1 MFVAGVTN
9 LKLTLA
15 AALLIGTATP
25 AFAVGQLPAGV
36 APISY
41 DITVR
46 PDAKAMA
53 FSGEETIV
61 ISVERATKTIVLNAA
76 DLKIAEA
83 TLDGKAVPFRL
94 HAGKQQ
100 LVLTLPSAAT
110 IGQHRLHFA
119 WTGTI
124 NTSAAGFFAIDY
136 TNPDGSAAR
145 MLATQ
150 FEAPDARRFAPMWD
164 EPGYKATFSLSA
176 TAPGDQLAFSNMP
189 TASVTKQGDGT
200 KLYRFAETPKMSSY
214 LLFLGMGDVERK
226 TVMAGKTEI
235 GIITRR
241 GVVDQGDY
249 ALASAKRLLTYYN
262 DYFGQPYPLPKL
274 DMIAGP
280 GSSQFFGAMENWGA
294 IFYFEPEVLY
304 DSKRATQSAKQ
315 RIYTVVAHEM
325 AHQWFGDLVTM
336 KWWDDLWLNE
346 GFASWMENKSSV
358 DLNPEWYAAAT
369 AVAQDREGA
378 LQIDATAATHPIV
391 RHVETVDQI
400 GEAFDG
406 ITYLKGQAVIGMM
419 EATLGPDTFR
429 DGIRRYMAKYK
440 YSNTAT
446 DQLWAELSAAAGKP
460 VAGVAHDF
468 TLQPGVPLVTMTGA
482 RCVAGNTRVTLT
494 QGRFGY
500 DATAKEARQW
510 HVPLTLGIVGQPTTS
525 AVVRGARA
533 TPVTVSGCGTLVLN
547 RDKQSY
553 ARVAYTAAGHAAI
566 VRDFGALALTD
577 QLGTLGDDFALA
589 KGGNQRLDRYFA
601 DIGAVGAD
609 ANPLLWQTIAAQ
621 LADLEGRLPT
631 GAAKSAMRGRVIAT
645 LAPIMQRVGFKA
657 DKDESPLISTLRET
671 LVAVLGDVG
680 DAEIVAKARS
690 YVAALSN
697 DPEAIPAAIRAPIL
711 GTYATNATSGE
722 WDALLK
728 LTLAEKNPV
737 VKNGYVRL
745 LGAAEDDALAQR
757 ALGLMDS
764 DRLTTPQKASLLRA
778 VAGSHS
784 DLAFDYA
791 VSHMALVNTLVETSN
806 RAGFVASL
814 GAGSDD
820 PAMPA
825 KINAFATANLPVAAR
840 GGAKAT
846 VASIGARRMINARIR
861 GDIAKWAMEG
871 AKSGS

>member
-1 MFVAGVTN
+1 M
-9 LKLTLA
+9 KLSLA

-36 APISY
+36 APVSY

-46 PDAKAMA
+46 PDAKAMTFTGA
-53 FSGEETIV
+53 EDVTIAV
-61 ISVERATKTIVLNAA
+61 ARATRTIVLNAA
-76 DLKIAEA
+76 DLKISTA
-83 TLDGKAVPFRL
+83 TLDGRAVPFRL
-94 HAGKQQ
+94 DATRQQ
-100 LVLTLPSAAT
+100 LTLTLPTAIA
-110 IGQHRLHFA
+110 IGEHKLHFA

-124 NTSAAGFFAIDY
+124 NTSAAGLFAIDY
-136 TNPDGSAAR
+136 SNPDGAKAR
-145 MLATQ
+145 MLVTQ

-164 EPGYKATFSLSA
+164 EPAYKATFALSA
-176 TAPGDQLAFSNMP
+176 VAPGDQTAFSNMP
-189 TASVTKQGDGT
+189 TIGVTKQGDGT
-200 KLYRFAETPKMSSY
+200 KLYRFAATPKMSSY

-249 ALASAKRLLTYYN
+249 ALAQAKRLLTYYN

-294 IFYFEPEVLY
+294 IFYFEPEVLF
-304 DSKRATQSAKQ
+304 DAKRATQSGKQ

-336 KWWDDLWLNE
+336 RWWDDLWLNE
-346 GFASWMENKSSV
+346 GFASWMENKTSV

-419 EATLGPDTFR
+419 EATLGPDKFR
-429 DGIRRYMAKYK
+429 DGIRGYMAKYK

-460 VAGVAHDF
+460 VAQVANDF

-482 RCVAGNTRVTLT
+482 RCIAGNTRVTLT

-500 DATAKEARQW
+500 DASAAQALSWR
-510 HVPLTLGIVGQPTTS
+510 VPLTLGVVGQPIASVT
-525 AVVRGARA
+525 VRGAAA
-533 TPVTVSGCGTLVLN
+533 TPVTLPGCGTVVLN

-553 ARVAYTAAGHAAI
+553 ARVAYSVAGHAAI
-566 VRDFGALALTD
+566 VRDFASLALTD

-601 DIGAVGAD
+601 DVGAVGTD
-609 ANPLLWQTIAAQ
+609 ANPLLWQTIAGQ
-621 LADLEGRLPT
+621 LADLDGRLPK
-631 GAAKSAMRGRVIAT
+631 GADRDAMHKRIATT
-645 LAPIMQRVGFKA
+645 LAPLLQRVGFA
-657 DKDESPLISTLRET
+657 ASKDESPLVSTLRET
-671 LVAVLGDVG
+671 LITVLGDVG
-680 DAEIVAKARS
+680 DAGVMAKARG
-690 YVAALSN
+690 YVAALTT
-697 DPEAIPAAIRAPIL
+697 DPQAIPPAIRAPIL
-711 GTYATNATSGE
+711 ATYATNATAEE
-722 WDALLK
+722 WDTLLK

-745 LGAAEDDALAQR
+745 LGAADDDALAKR
-757 ALGLMDS
+757 ALDLLAS
-764 DRLTTPQKASLLRA
+764 DRFSTPQKASLLRA
-778 VAGSHS
+778 IAGGHP
-784 DLAFDYA
+784 DLAFDFA
-791 VSHMALVNTLVETSN
+791 VSHMPLVNTLVETSN

-820 PAMPA
+820 PAMAA
-825 KINAFATANLPVAAR
+825 KITAFATANLPVAAR
-840 GGAKAT
+840 GGAKST
-846 VASIGARRMINARIR
+846 VASITARRLVNARIR
-861 GDIAKWAMEG
+861 GDIAKWASNE
-871 AKSGS
+871 S